1 MGLRKKIKKF
11 IYNNNIN
18 RKYGK
23 FATDKTI
30 KKNWNKIEVLF
41 TALPNCEAQKI
52 ANKIPSRVKLI
63 DLSADFRIDSKELYK
78 TRCVKQCKASK
89 KRWKRKIWN

>member
-30 KKNWNKIEVLF
+30 KKNWNKSLIEL
-41 TALPNCEAQKI
+41 EMEGG
-52 ANKIPSRVKLI
+52 R
-63 DLSADFRIDSKELYK
+63 LYH
-78 TRCVKQCKASK
+78 
-89 KRWKRKIWN
+89 